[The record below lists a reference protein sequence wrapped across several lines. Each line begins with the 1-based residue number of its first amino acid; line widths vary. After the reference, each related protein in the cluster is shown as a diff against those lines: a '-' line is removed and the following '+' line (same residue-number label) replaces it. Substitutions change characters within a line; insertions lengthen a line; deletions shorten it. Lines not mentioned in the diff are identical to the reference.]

1 MMRKLEWKQTYLV
14 SVIFTIFF
22 ISLLSIRHQVPH
34 SLVRLLDGSCDLNS
48 NCMEST
54 KLTDHIR
61 SVIVKPSGTK
71 PILEKPDEVTSQKGQ
86 TGQVDTILQH
96 YKNKENGFFIEAG
109 AWDGEQLSNT
119 IYLETVLGWTGLLVE
134 PNKGAFN
141 ILTSKHRNAY
151 SINSCL
157 STKRDSQQVEFDAAD
172 VFGSILDGRDR
183 LGEVPEWYHQEIA
196 REVVITQ
203 CFPLYSILLA
213 IGQTRVDFFS
223 LDIEGSEMD
232 VLKTIPFDKIDIEIL
247 LIETAKSNV
256 TAMNS
261 LLSSHGYEMTPMPPY
276 DHLFIKNR
284 AG

>member
-1 MMRKLEWKQTYLV
+1 MSKPEWKHKCLV
-14 SVIFTIFF
+14 SVIFTILFL
-22 ISLLSIRHQVPH
+22 SLLFVRHQVPH

-54 KLTDHIR
+54 ELTDHIR
-61 SVIVKPSGTK
+61 SVIVQPSGTK
-71 PILEKPDEVTSQKGQ
+71 PILEKPDELRNQKGQ
-86 TGQVDTILQH
+86 TGQVETILKH
-96 YKNKENGFFIEAG
+96 FKNKENGFFIEAG

-119 IYLETVLGWTGLLVE
+119 IYLETMLGWTGLLVE

-141 ILTSKHRNAY
+141 ILTSKQRNAHC
-151 SINSCL
+151 INSCL
-157 STKRDSQQVEFDAAD
+157 STKRHSQQVEFDAAD
-172 VFGSILDGRDR
+172 VFGAIVDGNAGI
-183 LGEVPEWYHQEIA
+183 GEVPEWFHKEIA

-223 LDIEGSEMD
+223 LDIEGAEMD

-247 LIETAKSNV
+247 LIETNKSNV

-261 LLSSHGYEMTPMPPY
+261 LLSPYGYKMTPLPPF
-276 DHLFIKNR
+276 DHLFIKNNV
-284 AG
+284 G

>member
-1 MMRKLEWKQTYLV
+1 MSKLEWKHKCLV
-14 SVIFTIFF
+14 FVFFTIFF
-22 ISLLSIRHQVPH
+22 ISLLSMRYQVPH
-34 SLVRLLDGSCDLNS
+34 SLVRLLDGSCYLNS

-54 KLTDHIR
+54 ELIDHIR

-119 IYLETVLGWTGLLVE
+119 IYLETMLGWTGLLVE
-134 PNKGAFN
+134 PNQGAFN
-141 ILTSKHRNAY
+141 ILTSKHRNAHC
-151 SINSCL
+151 INSCL
-157 STKRDSQQVEFDAAD
+157 STKRDSQQVEFDTAD
-172 VFGSILDGRDR
+172 VLGSILDGRPR
-183 LGEVPEWYHQEIA
+183 IPEDQMIRFHEEIA
-196 REVVITQ
+196 RDVVITQ

-247 LIETAKSNV
+247 LIETNKSNV

-261 LLSSHGYEMTPMPPY
+261 LLSPHGYEMTPLPPF
-276 DHLFIKNR
+276 DHLFVKNNL
-284 AG
+284 G